1 MLINALCLSNYLA
14 PSSCCWADVS
24 DEVSTALSALLH
36 DIAARRFLWTGQ
48 VMGWERHSRSL
59 AHGWKDTWLI
69 IFPSCVAWYKVSSRD
84 KTVTLGREVCMGNC
98 LLPFQQGLGPP
109 WQRFLGRGRLAA
121 SSPQPVLL
129 PLRKKGLSLIPI
141 IPKSGCEW
149 QPLCKAVMTQALWSL
164 CDSGFVN
171 ASKITVV

>member
-1 MLINALCLSNYLA
+1 MLCAWVITWRCPRVVGQTFLMRSVQTFLLCCMISQPGAFSGRGRL
-14 PSSCCWADVS
+14 WAGNV
-24 DEVSTALSALLH
+24 
-36 DIAARRFLWTGQ
+36 IQ
-48 VMGWERHSRSL
+48 SL

-69 IFPSCVAWYKVSSRD
+69 FFPSCVAWYKVSSRD
-84 KTVTLGREVCMGNC
+84 KSVTLGREVCMGNC

-109 WQRFLGRGRLAA
+109 WQWFLGRGMLAA

-129 PLRKKGLSLIPI
+129 PLRKKGLSLILI

-149 QPLCKAVMTQALWSL
+149 QPRCKAVMTQALWSL
-164 CDSGFVN
+164 YNSGFVN